1 MQSRKEPEFTVTP
14 HDLRKFKERLL
25 ADLAELDLDDARGA
39 EGQKVVTLDQQAV
52 GRLSR
57 MDALQNQAMAKATQT
72 RRTARRQRILAALV
86 RIDEDEF
93 GYCEECGEAVAM
105 GRLELDPTAPK
116 CVSCAAG

>member
-1 MQSRKEPEFTVTP
+1 MQSRNRSEITVTAN
-14 HDLRKFKERLL
+14 DAQKFKDRLL
-25 ADLAELDLDDARGA
+25 AELAELDLDDARGA
-39 EGQKVVTLDQQAV
+39 EEQKVVPLDQQAV

-72 RRTARRQRILAALV
+72 RRTAQRQRITAALA
-86 RIDEDEF
+86 RIEEDEF
-93 GYCEECGEAVAM
+93 GFCEDCGEEIAL